1 MQNFL
6 YCTPSPFLSVSLPR
20 DMGTTISFLDSSQ
33 VMLAVS
39 GHRDLFSLEITLFI
53 AAAFVLQLTSSQTA
67 SLLRPPVWGLHSG
80 LKSSPDLLGAANSG
94 TQGGKDG
101 HLSLLL

>member
-6 YCTPSPFLSVSLPR
+6 YCTPSPFLSVSLPK

-33 VMLAVS
+33 AMLAVS

-53 AAAFVLQLTSSQTA
+53 GAAFVLQLTSSKTA
-67 SLLRPPVWGLHSG
+67 SLLRPGACILGSNPPQTSWGL
-80 LKSSPDLLGAANSG
+80 PTLGHG
-94 TQGGKDG
+94 YYPQ
-101 HLSLLL
+101 